1 MKTVDSDPKRPN
13 LDPALFKAI
22 EEQTGRPDSPIKVC
36 FTGRVR
42 KGSWKIRGLQIAASR
57 RNWDAPYELNKLE
70 IGKYDLYCVVKKP
83 DDAILKML
91 TKSGATV
98 VYDIVDPWAQPQDGI
113 QVGDVNAAREL
124 FTGYFDR
131 LKASS
136 YIFANRT
143 MKQHLRPLVPH
154 GTFIYHHYWPNVSL
168 NPIRDKVEVVG
179 YEGNPRYLGEWESAL
194 HDACNRRGWRFV
206 VNPANLTDID
216 IGIIAR
222 GGEDDNFLSNNY
234 KSNVKLANF
243 YGAGTPC
250 LVSAKEM
257 SCHEIDEGDVRFF
270 STPEEL
276 DFQFDQLS
284 DCRVRKAIHER
295 FLRIRERYSIRTISN
310 LFEVYFQDVLRNLG
324 K

>member
-1 MKTVDSDPKRPN
+1 MKTVDSDPKRPT
-13 LDPALFKAI
+13 LDPSLFEAI
-22 EEQTGRPDSPIKVC
+22 EAQTGRPESPVKVC

-42 KGSWKIRGLQIAASR
+42 KGSWKIRGLQIAACR
-57 RNWDAPYELNKLE
+57 RNWHASYELNSSE
-70 IGKYDLYCVVKKP
+70 IGKYDLFCVVKKP
-83 DDAILKML
+83 DDSILKML

-98 VYDIVDPWAQPQDGI
+98 VYDIVDPWAQPEDGI
-113 QVGDVNAAREL
+113 KISDVSNAREL
-124 FTGYFDR
+124 FAGLFDR
-131 LKASS
+131 VKASS

-168 NPIRDKVEVVG
+168 NPIRDKVDVVG
-179 YEGNPRYLGEWESAL
+179 YEGNPRYLGEWADTL
-194 HDACNRRGWRFV
+194 RAACDRRGWKFV
-206 VNPANLTDID
+206 INPTNLTDID

-222 GGEDDNFLSNNY
+222 GSEDDNFLSNNY

-257 SCHEIDEGDVRFF
+257 SCHETDEGDVRFF
-270 STPEEL
+270 STSEEL
-276 DFQFDQLS
+276 DAQLEQLT
-284 DCRVRKAIHER
+284 DYHVRKAVHER
-295 FLRIRERYSIRTISN
+295 FLRIRNTYSIRTIAN
-310 LFEVYFQDVLRNLG
+310 LFDVYFQEVLRNLG